1 MDANAQA
8 ELDGIKNE
16 LNAIIRELESISGG
30 VRRDFVGIGNE
41 QCAICIDRVIGQYR
55 DVESKLG
62 HLDTSK
68 VMEGFAPAH
77 GGG

>member
-41 QCAICIDRVIGQYR
+41 QCAICIDRVTEQYR
-55 DVESKLG
+55 IVKSKLD
-62 HLDTSK
+62 HLDTVK
-68 VMEGFAPAH
+68 VTESFAEAH